1 MLPISQS
8 YIYIFLCLF
17 VFFCFDNNYN
27 ILLFRAILIVDRVRE
42 MLEQMSHP
50 SVQKYIHGSI
60 VTGGGRRGGGSNDS
74 DKNKDGKT
82 YEQIKRDKRQILIR
96 CVVFLSNLLF

>member
-1 MLPISQS
+1 
-8 YIYIFLCLF
+8 
-17 VFFCFDNNYN
+17 
-27 ILLFRAILIVDRVRE
+27 

-60 VTGGGRRGGGSNDS
+60 VTGGGRRGGGGSNDS

-96 CVVFLSNLLF
+96 CVVCFKSFVLSLPLKKYLWFKSYIFDIHV